1 MCRSTVEKEEVF
13 LSQNAAGGNND
24 ATLKEI
30 GGHVERLS
38 IVTYI
43 VLAIIGLVA
52 VYVGLRMYR
61 SCHRTWIQQEIGMS
75 TMQRIRSSIRGRTE
89 VEIRNYLVKKGQ
101 TRYKG
106 NVISTKLDQAK
117 SAYENCCKI
126 YLLIEKSKDINLKST
141 IDLYQKIK
149 QKYEEIEK
157 LCTFPVT
164 VDLGKMDFDIK
175 VACSLIP
182 VMDGVE
188 ATTKRLIDSV
198 EMYADMLDNSGKV
211 LLIIFVLKS
220 RLNENAKL
228 RIASSYKTIQELIDD
243 MRKYLLP
250 KKSFMAIQT
259 KLQNIQQG
267 SRSIED
273 YGTEV
278 EKLFTELT
286 ITQADGKEEVFSIL
300 KPINES
306 FAIKR
311 FSDGLRSAKMSTII
325 SARGFSSLKDAIQ
338 AAKDEECTS
347 FQPPGNILYA
357 SKNGRHSAHN
367 IRRSQGQRGIYRSQY
382 GNNYHRGH
390 KFNNHYNQGQGSS
403 GKTRANYRPSYNN
416 QRGNRGSRYVRNRG
430 RGQNSFPVEKVA
442 DTHQCD
448 KDDNADGEEKQS
460 IEAICAKYSDIFHL
474 EGDKLTTTNIY
485 EQSIVLKQ
493 NSTPVYVKPYRLP

>member
-1 MCRSTVEKEEVF
+1 MVDILEQNYAF
-13 LSQNAAGGNND
+13 L
-24 ATLKEI
+24 
-30 GGHVERLS
+30 
-38 IVTYI
+38 
-43 VLAIIGLVA
+43 
-52 VYVGLRMYR
+52 
-61 SCHRTWIQQEIGMS
+61 
-75 TMQRIRSSIRGRTE
+75 

-126 YLLIEKSKDINLKST
+126 YLLIEKSIDINLKSA

-164 VDLGKMDFDIK
+164 VDSNIGKMDFDIK

-198 EMYADMLDNSGKV
+198 EMYADMLDSPGKV
-211 LLIIFVLKS
+211 LLITFVLKS

-228 RIASSYKTIQELIDD
+228 RISSSYKTIQELIIDL
-243 MRKYLLP
+243 RKYLLP

-259 KLQNIQQG
+259 QLQNIQQG

-278 EKLFTELT
+278 EKLLTELT
-286 ITQADGKEEVFSIL
+286 ITQADGKEEILSIL
-300 KPINES
+300 KPINET

-347 FQPPGNILYA
+347 FHPPGNILYA
-357 SKNGRHSAHN
+357 SKNGRHSSHN

-382 GNNYHRGH
+382 GNNYHRGQQ
-390 KFNNHYNQGQGSS
+390 FNNHYNQGQGSRGNS
-403 GKTRANYRPSYNN
+403 RANYRPSYYN

-430 RGQNSFPVEKVA
+430 RGQNTFPVEKVA
-442 DTHQCD
+442 DARQCD
-448 KDDNADGEEKQS
+448 KNDNADTSNQFFRS
-460 IEAICAKYSDIFHL
+460 
-474 EGDKLTTTNIY
+474 
-485 EQSIVLKQ
+485 
-493 NSTPVYVKPYRLP
+493 

>member
-1 MCRSTVEKEEVF
+1 MVDILE
-13 LSQNAAGGNND
+13 QN
-24 ATLKEI
+24 
-30 GGHVERLS
+30 
-38 IVTYI
+38 Y
-43 VLAIIGLVA
+43 VLL
-52 VYVGLRMYR
+52 
-61 SCHRTWIQQEIGMS
+61 
-75 TMQRIRSSIRGRTE
+75 

-106 NVISTKLDQAK
+106 NVISTKLNQAK

-126 YLLIEKSKDINLKST
+126 YLLIEKSKDIHLKSA

-164 VDLGKMDFDIK
+164 VDLNLSKMDFDIK

-188 ATTKRLIDSV
+188 ATTRRLIDSV
-198 EMYADMLDNSGKV
+198 EMYADMLDSPGKV
-211 LLIIFVLKS
+211 LLITFVLKS
-220 RLNENAKL
+220 RLNDNAKL

-243 MRKYLLP
+243 LRKFLIP
-250 KKSFMAIQT
+250 RKSFMAIQT
-259 KLQNIQQG
+259 KLQNVQQG
-267 SRSIED
+267 SRSIEE

-286 ITQADGKEEVFSIL
+286 ITQADGKEEIVSIL
-300 KPINES
+300 KPINET

-338 AAKDEECTS
+338 AAKDEESTS
-347 FQPPGNILYA
+347 FQPPGNILYV
-357 SKNGRHSAHN
+357 SKNGRHSSN

-382 GNNYHRGH
+382 SNNYHRGH
-390 KFNNHYNQGQGSS
+390 QYNNHYNQGQGSRGNS
-403 GKTRANYRPSYNN
+403 RANYRPSYNN

-430 RGQNSFPVEKVA
+430 RGQNTFPVEKVA
-442 DTHQCD
+442 DSRPCD
-448 KDDNADGEEKQS
+448 KDDNAGTSNQFFRS
-460 IEAICAKYSDIFHL
+460 
-474 EGDKLTTTNIY
+474 
-485 EQSIVLKQ
+485 
-493 NSTPVYVKPYRLP
+493 